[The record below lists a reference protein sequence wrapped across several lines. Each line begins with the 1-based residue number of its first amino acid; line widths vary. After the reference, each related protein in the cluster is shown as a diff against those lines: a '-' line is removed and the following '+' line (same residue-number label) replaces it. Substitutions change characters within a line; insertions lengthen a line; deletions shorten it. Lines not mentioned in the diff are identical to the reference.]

1 MVKVR
6 MNQLVGD
13 QTGPLMSPLQL
24 SVYWR
29 LALIFFFTAFLFFLD
44 IFTNAVVS
52 ETCRHGNDTGT
63 FASWLEKLAPNKE
76 ENQSALSKVLKDDAD
91 WRTESGIRDSVCGWT
106 DWLSYGQMLFMT
118 GLLLGS
124 LFGGAISD
132 RYGKRPVLLISMCVH
147 AVCGLVPAVF
157 PQPLLFLILR
167 CLTGICC
174 CCINICAFSLAVE
187 WTPPDSRLWPPAFL
201 PFCFSLGTM
210 GGAPLA
216 WLNPT
221 WTRLHLSLALPQ
233 IICLPLYLSIP
244 ESPRWLLLKKRT
256 DILDRYRSNSPADNQ
271 RLDLLLDSAWSDLQ
285 KATEAQRE
293 DPVTGDHASS
303 DIIHLKHPTVL
314 MRLFVMSCVSAA
326 SALTYYGIC
335 LNIGSFG
342 VGVYSAQFFSGLS
355 EAPCLLVP
363 LVRLGRRPMSML
375 ALFLSG
381 AACFVSLLL
390 SRYNGTPMLVMSLA
404 LLGKLCVLAAIFIS
418 TLYSIEL
425 FPTVVRQRCLSLVNL
440 SFRLGCLV
448 NTLVPANPDGAI
460 SLAAMVIYSSG
471 PIICCGLCLLLP
483 ETSGVPLP
491 DSVADCNRQLQPHQ
505 RAMDA
510 LWRTETLV
518 SSQTSKVE
526 TFPVEKDSTISALL
540 I

>member
-44 IFTNAVVS
+44 IFTTAVVA

-271 RLDLLLDSAWSDLQ
+271 RLDLCGISFDILWNLFEHRLIRCWRLL
-285 KATEAQRE
+285 R
-293 DPVTGDHASS
+293 PVLFRAIRSS
-303 DIIHLKHPTVL
+303 LLACP
-314 MRLFVMSCVSAA
+314 
-326 SALTYYGIC
+326 
-335 LNIGSFG
+335 IGS
-342 VGVYSAQFFSGLS
+342 SGTPANEHARS
-355 EAPCLLVP
+355 VPQWSCLLRVVTP
-363 LVRLGRRPMSML
+363 VQVQWYADAGYE
-375 ALFLSG
+375 SG
-381 AACFVSLLL
+381 
-390 SRYNGTPMLVMSLA
+390 
-404 LLGKLCVLAAIFIS
+404 
-418 TLYSIEL
+418 
-425 FPTVVRQRCLSLVNL
+425 
-440 SFRLGCLV
+440 
-448 NTLVPANPDGAI
+448 
-460 SLAAMVIYSSG
+460 
-471 PIICCGLCLLLP
+471 
-483 ETSGVPLP
+483 
-491 DSVADCNRQLQPHQ
+491 SVG
-505 RAMDA
+505 
-510 LWRTETLV
+510 ETLRPGCHLYLHSV
-518 SSQTSKVE
+518 QH
-526 TFPVEKDSTISALL
+526 
-540 I
+540 